1 MNVMSEKKRR
11 GPLPNPDSKR
21 SKGVNRNRHPR
32 KAFHAE
38 ASLMRLIED
47 AAAHARPQ
55 TTESAVIRDALIE
68 YFEKRGQWPPAEQ
81 VI

>member
-1 MNVMSEKKRR
+1 MLTMSEKKRR

-21 SKGVNRNRHPR
+21 SMKSNRHKNPR

-38 ASLMRLIED
+38 AALMRLIED
-47 AAAHARPQ
+47 TVAEARPQ

-68 YFEKRGQWPPAEQ
+68 YFERRGKWPPA
-81 VI
+81 